1 MAFGQPNKLVF
12 DVSEI
17 NRMYKKVDD
26 TITELEKKKKELLEA
41 LVELKKG
48 WNTPAG
54 KSFINSVDID
64 WADQIDKYIAAL
76 KALRDMLK
84 NAKTEFSELE
94 DEISAIKF

>member
-1 MAFGQPNKLVF
+1 MAFGQPNKLIF

-26 TITELEKKKKELLEA
+26 TITELEKKKNKLLQA
-41 LVELKKG
+41 LVELKNG

-64 WADQIDKYIAAL
+64 WANQIDKYIDAL
-76 KALRDMLK
+76 ETLRDMLE

-94 DEISAIKF
+94 EKIGAIKF